1 MKKLIAILLAAL
13 VMTLSIGLAEMPEAE
28 TALIETSSTEIPV
41 AVNSVVVERA
51 VFEGNGFIEIDFYN
65 DVTYEAPA
73 VVVTDAEG
81 VEYPATLF
89 ELDKDELTFRA
100 EGLQPTVTYN
110 IAISGVR
117 VGLTDALETVVAEIT
132 LPESGVPAINEVDF
146 DAITSELEIN
156 FLEPIESQN
165 LLIEVTD
172 LEGVVYETMIAE
184 MDNDSIDAIITGL
197 VAGETYLVKVIG
209 VSLAGQANYM
219 TASMEFTI

>member
-1 MKKLIAILLAAL
+1 MKKMIAILLAAL
-13 VMTLSIGLAEMPEAE
+13 VMTLSIGFAEMPEAE
-28 TALIETSSTEIPV
+28 TTPIETSSTEIPV

-65 DVTYEAPA
+65 DITYEAPA

-89 ELDKDELTFRA
+89 ELDNDELTFRA
-100 EGLQPTVTYN
+100 EGLQPAATYN

-117 VGLTDALETVVAEIT
+117 VGLTGALETVDAEIT
-132 LPESGVPAINEVDF
+132 LPEEGVPAINKVDF
-146 DAITSELEIN
+146 DAVTSELEID
-156 FLEPIESQN
+156 FLEPVEYQN

-172 LEGVVYETMIAE
+172 LEGVVYEAVITE
-184 MDNDSIDAIITGL
+184 MENDSIDAITTGL
-197 VAGETYLVKVIG
+197 VAGETYLVKIIG